1 MSSEVPKS
9 LHLNA
14 LNDCCAYHEQSGICP
29 FLRARVTQ
37 IFGLTRT
44 RSAAVGKTQDPAG
57 LSLWIIFRL
66 IFPSTTTRLTT
77 GVSPVPP

>member
-37 IFGLTRT
+37 RVTQKLVAPKVAHCIEKDDRN
-44 RSAAVGKTQDPAG
+44 KT
-57 LSLWIIFRL
+57 LER
-66 IFPSTTTRLTT
+66 R
-77 GVSPVPP
+77 